1 MKIKN
6 IIVNE
11 SLNDCLDVSYGIYE
25 IDNLNVSKCGDKGL
39 SVGENSR
46 VNIKKL
52 KATNVDIGL
61 ASKDNAKT
69 IVDIF
74 QVDIT
79 KNCVSAYNKKQEFS
93 GGFVSIRNMKCTNY
107 QNLEVKDSQSRI
119 LIN

>member
-6 IIVNE
+6 IIVND

-61 ASKDNAKT
+61 SSKDNAKT

-79 KNCVSAYNKKQEFS
+79 KNCVSAYNKKNKS
-93 GGFVSIRNMKCTNY
+93 LAVV
-107 QNLEVKDSQSRI
+107 L
-119 LIN
+119 